1 MSDQEL
7 GCSRGTCVSEGGG
20 GGDSPLQF
28 RYEPRFL
35 AGSRPSKRIGQWCI
49 YGVSFIVATFA
60 LVFLNMSFW
69 GGCSFNVR

>member
-1 MSDQEL
+1 MRQ
-7 GCSRGTCVSEGGG
+7 RIGG

-60 LVFLNMSFW
+60 LAFSQYVFLGWLFI
-69 GGCSFNVR
+69 

>member
-1 MSDQEL
+1 MK
-7 GCSRGTCVSEGGG
+7 G

>member
-7 GCSRGTCVSEGGG
+7 ACSRGTCVREAG

-60 LVFLNMSFW
+60 LVFSQYVFLGWLFI
-69 GGCSFNVR
+69 